1 MNPKAQR
8 AARAFVAG
16 LIGAA
21 IIALSLWAHLVIG
34 NFDVLSG
41 LGYAGPGS
49 RPVTELGLLLDAGRF
64 SAFLVLP
71 LALLAA
77 FSGPWPL
84 RALLA
89 VLFAF
94 GWYWAAERVA
104 GGFASATGGGWL
116 PGEAFA
122 ALIYRDTLTPV
133 VWTLAVLTF
142 LFVIWR
148 LCRRPG

>member
-1 MNPKAQR
+1 MSPKAQR
-8 AARAFVAG
+8 AARALVAG
-16 LIGAA
+16 LAGAG

-34 NFDVLSG
+34 NFEMLAG

-49 RPVTELGLLLDAGRF
+49 RPVTEFGLLLDTVRF
-64 SAFLVLP
+64 SAILVLP
-71 LALLAA
+71 QALLAA

-94 GWYWAAERVA
+94 GWYWVAERVA

-122 ALIYRDTLTPV
+122 ALIYRPVLTPAI
-133 VWTLAVLTF
+133 WALAVLTF
-142 LFVIWR
+142 VFVIWR
-148 LCRRPG
+148 FCRRPG